1 MLWYQHIL
9 FGLTV
14 TLYLGVASSQYST
27 NMFLNGEYQNGIKA
41 NPSKLNT
48 INPTPNI
55 FLEHAII
62 SRQASP
68 FQGPTYLPPDEILKC
83 SAGKQCVLKEQCID
97 GYFSNPTQKAQNCKP
112 TTHTCCIYR
121 PPPQPT
127 TTTERP
133 FEICS
138 KDYDCVPSRFCNNGE
153 IDSADYVKKPKSD
166 RCYSPDVCCRIPSTT
181 LTDDG
186 YVLRTPEVK
195 FTIPTT
201 GRPYPSSAT
210 QQLSSPRQPP
220 TNPQREYLP
229 PSTYAPT
236 PKPITPRNEYVPSAG
251 TTPSRPV
258 FTQTSFRPVVT
269 STKAYPSPQ
278 PQPQPQPQSQP
289 KPQYQPQPQSQPKP
303 QYQPQPQ
310 SQPKPQYQP
319 QPQPKPQYQP
329 QPQSQQ
335 IPQPQPRPQTQPQ
348 YQPQPI
354 PQPRPSSQPQP
365 GLRPQNEYLP
375 PRPEYQPTDYHATQ
389 SSNTVLQTVTAAPPR
404 IPKPTPPQRG
414 EDILSLPLDNRQHL
428 SKCASAL
435 ECTPENFCNSIGV
448 ITDQPVDVSPAEA
461 AFRVP
466 LTDCLLENGSPGK
479 CCRDA
484 NYVDPWPINLAG
496 VCAARNLNTKP
507 QGIQDIDANFGEIPW
522 QAMILKESTKTLLG
536 GGAIIGDQVV
546 LTAASVVKGV
556 SPNDLK
562 VKGGEWELGRDSEP
576 LPFQIVGVKSID
588 IHPEYNPSTG
598 SNDMAVLRLDKR
610 IEFAQHI
617 KPICVTNEDPKPGEK
632 CITTGWGKQA
642 INSHEEGAIMHVSNT
657 VPQAR
662 SDCGADESSVC
673 SSVVH
678 DPCLFDIGSALACG
692 SGSSVMLKGIYAAE
706 NGCGDGQTVR
716 FSKPDLKWVNGFF
729 TLQNKDKLLKKR
741 RV

>member
-1 MLWYQHIL
+1 MLRCKHIL
-9 FGLTV
+9 LGLAV
-14 TLYLGVASSQYST
+14 TLCCAASFAQYSS

-41 NPSKLNT
+41 NPSKTNA
-48 INPTPNI
+48 INRATNI

-68 FQGPTYLPPDEILKC
+68 FQGPTYLPPVEILKC
-83 SAGKQCVLKEQCID
+83 SAGKQCVLQGQCLD
-97 GYFSNPTQKAQNCKP
+97 GYFSNPSSKAQNCKT

-121 PPPQPT
+121 PPPPPP

-133 FEICS
+133 YDVCA
-138 KDYDCVPSRFCNNGE
+138 KDYDCVPTRYCNNGE
-153 IDSADYVKKPKSD
+153 IDSADYVQKGKSD

-186 YVLRTPEVK
+186 YVLRTPTVK
-195 FTIPTT
+195 FNIPSTN
-201 GRPYPSSAT
+201 RPVQYPST
-210 QQLSSPRQPP
+210 QQQFSSPRLPA
-220 TNPQREYLP
+220 TTPQREYLP
-229 PSTYAPT
+229 PSTYPTT
-236 PKPITPRNEYVPSAG
+236 PKPQTPRNEYLPPTPATPPRQVY
-251 TTPSRPV
+251 TPSSYKPVPIPSRAPPAPQPQPRP
-258 FTQTSFRPVVT
+258 QPQPLQPRPQ
-269 STKAYPSPQ
+269 PQPQQPLQPRPQPQPQQPLQPRPQ
-278 PQPQPQPQSQP
+278 PQPQPQPR
-289 KPQYQPQPQSQPKP
+289 
-303 QYQPQPQ
+303 
-310 SQPKPQYQP
+310 P
-319 QPQPKPQYQP
+319 QPQPAP
-329 QPQSQQ
+329 
-335 IPQPQPRPQTQPQ
+335 
-348 YQPQPI
+348 
-354 PQPRPSSQPQP
+354 
-365 GLRPQNEYLP
+365 RPQNEYLP
-375 PRPEYQPTDYHATQ
+375 PRSENLPGDYHVTQ
-389 SSNTVLQTVTAAPPR
+389 PSNTVTQTVTASPPR
-404 IPKPTPPQRG
+404 VPQPTPPQRG

-448 ITDQPVDVSPAEA
+448 ITDQPVDISPAEA
-461 AFRVP
+461 TFRVP
-466 LTDCLLENGSPGK
+466 LTDCLLDNGAPGK

-496 VCAARNLNTKP
+496 VCAARNRNTKP

-536 GGAIIGDQVV
+536 GGAIIGDQIV

-556 SPNDLK
+556 SPNDVK

-576 LPFQIVGVKSID
+576 LPFQIVGVRSID

-610 IEFAQHI
+610 IEFAQHV
-617 KPICVTNEDPKPGEK
+617 KPICVTNEDPKPNEK

-642 INSHEEGAIMHVSNT
+642 IESHEEGAVMHVSDT
-657 VPQAR
+657 IAQSRA
-662 SDCGADESSVC
+662 DCGADDSSVC
-673 SSVVH
+673 SAVVH
-678 DPCLFDIGSALACG
+678 DPCLFDVGSALACG

-706 NGCGDGQTVR
+706 NACGDGQTVR

>member
-1 MLWYQHIL
+1 MLRDRHLL
-9 FGLTV
+9 FGLAV
-14 TLYLGVASSQYST
+14 TLVCCGVTLAQYSS

-41 NPSKLNT
+41 NPSKSQA
-48 INPTPNI
+48 INPTSNL

-68 FQGPTYLPPDEILKC
+68 FQGPTYLPPEEVLKC
-83 SAGKQCVLKEQCID
+83 SAGKQCVLKGQCTED
-97 GYFSNPTQKAQNCKP
+97 GYFANPALKAQNCRP
-112 TTHTCCIYR
+112 STHTCCIYR
-121 PPPQPT
+121 PPPPPPP

-133 FEICS
+133 YDICS

-153 IDSADYVKKPKSD
+153 IDSADYIQKGKSD
-166 RCYSPDVCCRIPSTT
+166 RCYSPDICCRIPSTT

-201 GRPYPSSAT
+201 GRPYQPPSIP
-210 QQLSSPRQPP
+210 QQPTPPRQPP
-220 TNPQREYLP
+220 SIPQQPTPPRQPPSPPRQQPSPPRQPPSPSPPAPAPPRLPPTTPQREYLP
-229 PSTYAPT
+229 PNTYPT
-236 PKPITPRNEYVPSAG
+236 TSKPVTPRYEYIPPAP
-251 TTPSRPV
+251 TTPSRQV
-258 FTQTSFRPVVT
+258 FTQTPYQPAVTPSRPTFRP
-269 STKAYPSPQ
+269 Q
-278 PQPQPQPQSQP
+278 PVP
-289 KPQYQPQPQSQPKP
+289 
-303 QYQPQPQ
+303 
-310 SQPKPQYQP
+310 
-319 QPQPKPQYQP
+319 
-329 QPQSQQ
+329 
-335 IPQPQPRPQTQPQ
+335 T
-348 YQPQPI
+348 
-354 PQPRPSSQPQP
+354 
-365 GLRPQNEYLP
+365 PQNAYLP
-375 PRPEYQPTDYHATQ
+375 PSPALPPPSDYHVLQ
-389 SSNTVLQTVTAAPPR
+389 PSNTVTQTITVSPPR
-404 IPKPTPPQRG
+404 IPKPTSPQRG

-448 ITDQPVDVSPAEA
+448 ITDQPVDVNSAES

-466 LTDCLLENGSPGK
+466 LTDCFLENGAPGK

-496 VCAARNLNTKP
+496 VCATRNKNTKP
-507 QGIQDIDANFGEIPW
+507 QGIQDVDANFGEIPW

-536 GGAIIGDQVV
+536 GGAIIGDQIV
-546 LTAASVVKGV
+546 LTTASVVKGV

-610 IEFAQHI
+610 IEFAQHV
-617 KPICVTNEDPKPGEK
+617 KPICVTNEDPKPEEK

-642 INSHEEGAIMHVSNT
+642 IKIHEEGAVLHVSNT
-657 VPQAR
+657 ITQSRA
-662 SDCGADESSVC
+662 DCGADETSVC

-678 DPCLFDIGSALACG
+678 DPCLLDVGSALACG

-706 NGCGDGQTVR
+706 NACGDGQTVR

-729 TLQNKDKLLKKR
+729 TIQNKDILLKKR